1 MPTSSGSAGLW
12 ILSSSGRFA
21 SASFV
26 SLKRISEPW
35 ITPSPAGEFGLGTTE
50 FGGSSCAS

>member
-12 ILSSSGRFA
+12 ILNSSGRFA

-35 ITPSPAGEFGLGTTE
+35 MTPSPAGELGLGRTV
-50 FGGSSCAS
+50 FGASSCGS